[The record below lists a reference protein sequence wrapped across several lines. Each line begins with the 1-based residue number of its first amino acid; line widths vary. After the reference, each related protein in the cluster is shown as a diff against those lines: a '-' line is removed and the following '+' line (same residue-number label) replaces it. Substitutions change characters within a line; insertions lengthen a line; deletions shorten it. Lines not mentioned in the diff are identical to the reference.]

1 MKRSQFLAL
10 AGTVPT
16 VFAANRES
24 DTLQIDIFDVIGMDF
39 FGEGI
44 TAKSIARKLDANS
57 GVKQINVRVNSPG
70 GDVFESQ
77 AIFNLLREHD
87 AHVTVDVIGLAAS
100 GASVVALAGDTVRMA
115 DNAMMMIH
123 DPWMLAI
130 GDHRDM
136 TAAAEVLGKVR
147 ETMLNLYQANSSL
160 GRAELSSMMLAE
172 TWMTAGDAK
181 AGGFI
186 DEIVSAS
193 RATPD
198 AQASMDA
205 ASRIFAQLSRYSHT
219 PKTLLDK
226 VGSTD
231 GHLLVA
237 AMAGPFDPEN
247 DTMDKKLLA
256 ALGLSETA
264 TVEEAIAAAKVL
276 AAKANEER
284 TPSLEQWVPR
294 ADYTAAVARAEV
306 AEGAVAQRDEADRD
320 RAVAAAV
327 DAATEAGKITPGQ
340 REQALKMCKDSGVET
355 FQAFVGAATAQVEP
369 TNLDGRDPAN
379 AGGTGPHGL
388 TEEQVKIAHSVGVK
402 PELYARLVKGEIDSA
417 QLADEIRRESN

>member
-10 AGTVPT
+10 AGAVPT
-16 VFAANRES
+16 VFAAKHENE
-24 DTLQIDIFDVIGMDF
+24 TLHIDIFDVIGMDF

-44 TAKSIARKLDANS
+44 TAKSIARKLDANA

-77 AIFNLLREHD
+77 AIFNLLREHE
-87 AHVTVDVIGLAAS
+87 ANVTVDVIGLAAS
-100 GASVVALAGDTVRMA
+100 GASVVALAGDTVRIA

-147 ETMLNLYQANSSL
+147 ETMLNLYEANSSL
-160 GRAELSSMMLAE
+160 SRAELSSMMLAE
-172 TWMTAGDAK
+172 TWMTASDAK
-181 AGGFI
+181 EAGFV
-186 DEIVSAS
+186 DEIISAG
-193 RATPD
+193 RADPE

-205 ASRIFAQLSRYSHT
+205 ASRIFAQLSRYTQT
-219 PKTLLDK
+219 PKTLLDEM
-226 VGSTD
+226 GSTD

-237 AMAGPFDPEN
+237 AMSGPFDPET
-247 DTMDKKLLA
+247 DTMDKELLA

-264 TVEEAIAAAKVL
+264 TAAEAIVAAKVL
-276 AAKANEER
+276 VTKAAEGP

-294 ADYTAAVARAEV
+294 TDYSAAIARAEL
-306 AEGAVAQRDEADRD
+306 AEGALTQRDEADRD

-340 REQALKMCKDSGVET
+340 REQALKMCRDSGVET

-379 AGGTGPHGL
+379 APGGAHGL
-388 TEEQVKIAHSVGVK
+388 TEEQIKIAHNVGVK
-402 PELYARLVKGEIDSA
+402 PELYARLVRGEIDSA
-417 QLADEIRRESN
+417 QLAEEIRRESN